1 VTTLFNDEDLRLL
14 DKTLRVREK
23 LLDNLMQKGLPEK
36 ERDVNAFVNLA
47 ESIDR
52 SIFNKSKLK
61 IEDKS
66 NEINEQQKDLLKQM
80 LVELH
85 KGNMHQV
92 NIEVHTSE
100 ALEEKLPS
108 YEPKGLKINEGEL
121 ISGIDTISLKDFKE
135 V

>member
-1 VTTLFNDEDLRLL
+1 MTTLFNDEDLRLL

-23 LLDNLMQKGLPEK
+23 LLDSLMQKGLPEK

-85 KGNMHQV
+85 KGNTHQV
-92 NIEVHTSE
+92 NIEVQDRKS
-100 ALEEKLPS
+100 
-108 YEPKGLKINEGEL
+108 
-121 ISGIDTISLKDFKE
+121 
-135 V
+135 VV

>member
-1 VTTLFNDEDLRLL
+1 MTTLFNDEDLRLL

-23 LLDNLMQKGLPEK
+23 LLDSLMQKGLPEK

-85 KGNMHQV
+85 KGNTHQV

>member
-1 VTTLFNDEDLRLL
+1 MTTLFNDEDLRLL

>member
-1 VTTLFNDEDLRLL
+1 MSTLFNDEDLRLL

-23 LLDNLMQKGLPEK
+23 LLDSLMQKGLPEK

-85 KGNMHQV
+85 KGNTHQV

-100 ALEEKLPS
+100 ELEERLPS

>member
-1 VTTLFNDEDLRLL
+1 MNTLFNDEDLRLL

-23 LLDNLMQKGLPEK
+23 LLDSLMQKGLPEK

-85 KGNMHQV
+85 KGNTHQV